1 MAHEAVSTVKRIFRS
16 KRILGDTSLSL
27 FGGLAT
33 IVNFVS
39 FALARQYFDLSMA
52 LSNSISWFCSVLFAF
67 VTNKLWV
74 FHSKSP
80 NFTHALIECG
90 KFFFYRILSYGL
102 DMGAMVLLINV
113 MNSNEYVAKSSLKL
127 LLSLRTIFSASCLF
141 LKKLRFLKKK

>member
-1 MAHEAVSTVKRIFRS
+1 MKQYRQLKGYLEAKGYWE
-16 KRILGDTSLSL
+16 ILVYLF

-74 FHSKSP
+74 FHS
-80 NFTHALIECG
+80 NH
-90 KFFFYRILSYGL
+90 RILH
-102 DMGAMVLLINV
+102 MHLLNAV
-113 MNSNEYVAKSSLKL
+113 SS
-127 LLSLRTIFSASCLF
+127 SSTVSF
-141 LKKLRFLKKK
+141 LTDWTWGQWYC